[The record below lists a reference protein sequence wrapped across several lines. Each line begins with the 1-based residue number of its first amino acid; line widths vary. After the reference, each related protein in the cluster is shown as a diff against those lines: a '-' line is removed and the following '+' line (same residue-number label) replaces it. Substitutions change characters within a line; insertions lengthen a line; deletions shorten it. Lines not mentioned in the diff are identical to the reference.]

1 MYTHTQNTQKHTDTG
16 TDKFVELK
24 FRKMFILFALEPN

>member
-1 MYTHTQNTQKHTDTG
+1 MYTHTQNTQTHTDTD

-24 FRKMFILFALEPN
+24 FRKMVILFALEPT